1 MAKNTYNCGE
11 TEIGSSSPP
20 SSLPVP
26 SLSEVRS
33 PAPAPVGDD
42 LDPPGVRRAMRSM
55 VVKGLLTLAVFLL
68 AGNLAIL
75 AMSWWARGTTT
86 GIEVDNP
93 PSIGNFEAIDARV
106 WRGSAPGAAGYREL
120 AARGVTTVVDLRAED
135 DIHVD
140 RALLDRLGIR
150 LVALPIRDGQVP
162 GADELNRFLE
172 AASDREGIVFVHCG
186 AGVGRTG
193 TMAAAY
199 LVATGQGNNLG
210 ALRKNLAVGPPSL
223 EQIAFVAGGFERP
236 PFAVTAVS
244 RTLDAPRRI
253 WKNLLG

>member
-1 MAKNTYNCGE
+1 MPKNTN
-11 TEIGSSSPP
+11 
-20 SSLPVP
+20 LRKMVMK
-26 SLSEVRS
+26 
-33 PAPAPVGDD
+33 
-42 LDPPGVRRAMRSM
+42 GVL
-55 VVKGLLTLAVFLL
+55 VLVTFLV

-75 AMSWWARGTTT
+75 AMSWWARGTTPGT
-86 GIEVDNP
+86 EVSSP
-93 PSIGNFEAIDARV
+93 AHIGNFEAIDARV
-106 WRGSAPGAAGYREL
+106 WRGSAPGEKGYREL
-120 AARGVTTVVDLRAED
+120 AARGVTTIVDLRAER

-140 RALLDRLGIR
+140 QALLDELGLR
-150 LVALPIRDGQVP
+150 RVALPIRDGQVP
-162 GADELNRFLE
+162 GVAKMNRFLK
-172 AASDREGIVFVHCG
+172 AVTDSDGIVFVHCG

-199 LVATGQGNNLG
+199 LVATGQGNTLG

-253 WKNLLG
+253 WKNLVG